1 MLTLNMI
8 TMPRIIQNFLPKK
21 QKATDVKAYQVA
33 ENVSSLSL
41 DYLLETEISFRRL
54 TMILSFS
61 WTLRMN
67 NTGFIGTL
75 STQYFSLLVTSH
87 AINFGMF
94 NHMTS
99 ASQDDTVNLHHYQ
112 GIGRYIFCA
121 REI

>member
-1 MLTLNMI
+1 MI

-99 ASQDDTVNLHHYQ
+99 ASQDDTVN
-112 GIGRYIFCA
+112 
-121 REI
+121 